1 MFQIQLIA
9 ISGRSFVTSTD
20 DQEVL
25 IYLFLHNK
33 QKNVEHYWQII
44 FTLKRLSNNIVAKKI
59 FLGTVFNISEVFFTD
74 SFCSSLFAHTVE

>member
-33 QKNVEHYWQII
+33 QKKMLNII
-44 FTLKRLSNNIVAKKI
+44 GK
-59 FLGTVFNISEVFFTD
+59 
-74 SFCSSLFAHTVE
+74 

>member
-33 QKNVEHYWQII
+33 QKNIEHYWQII
-44 FTLKRLSNNIVAKKI
+44 FTLKSLSNNIVAK
-59 FLGTVFNISEVFFTD
+59 NISGNRF
-74 SFCSSLFAHTVE
+74 